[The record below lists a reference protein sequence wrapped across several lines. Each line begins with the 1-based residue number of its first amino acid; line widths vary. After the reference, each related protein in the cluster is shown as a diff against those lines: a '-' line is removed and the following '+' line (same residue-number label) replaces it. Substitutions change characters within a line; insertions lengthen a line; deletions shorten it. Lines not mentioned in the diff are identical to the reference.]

1 MHISD
6 KYVLAEYC
14 TCVALCFVKLRWTA
28 VWFLHYPDTLF
39 VTIVSDPPGNLV
51 DDDNNTVFEHLIGS
65 NITFTCEVN
74 STLTFND
81 SDFVWGCST
90 GCFADMVE
98 EQTINITEIEV
109 TDSGVLTCSIIIN
122 GVDYTSEPYD
132 LQVTGSE
139 WVYIVVL
146 YTFVQV
152 QYKD

>member
-1 MHISD
+1 
-6 KYVLAEYC
+6 
-14 TCVALCFVKLRWTA
+14 
-28 VWFLHYPDTLF
+28 
-39 VTIVSDPPGNLV
+39 
-51 DDDNNTVFEHLIGS
+51 
-65 NITFTCEVN
+65 
-74 STLTFND
+74 
-81 SDFVWGCST
+81 
-90 GCFADMVE
+90 MVE
-98 EQTINITEIEV
+98 EQTINITEIQV